1 MEWWQFAIVALA
13 VGAFFG
19 LLAWLRT
26 DSNGQLA
33 SPGEPGDADRVVK
46 YDGS

>member
-1 MEWWQFAIVALA
+1 MEWWQFVIAALA

-26 DSNGQLA
+26 DSSGELA
-33 SPGEPGDADRVVK
+33 SPGEPGDADRFVK